1 MFMIKRGG
9 KSIPGIVASR
19 ILGLLIFLLLLYVAS
34 ELSFVKNSSFNSQIV
49 ELLFQNIWLIALIT
63 IIFMFGDV
71 FNALIFPLNL
81 PGPIFNAVGSLFL
94 LTLLF
99 RILLFIDFLLGLG
112 VFRLLDSFSFLIFP
126 IVFVVV
132 LVAGYFSIFIDL
144 VGPGK
149 SRVDRTAWS
158 GVKLDSD
165 EKEGRLEWG
174 DVAEEFKM
182 AVYDVISLVRE
193 SINEGRKKK

>member
-1 MFMIKRGG
+1 L
-9 KSIPGIVASR
+9 ADR
-19 ILGLLIFLLLLYVAS
+19 IDYDYFHVWGCVQCFDL
-34 ELSFVKNSSFNSQIV
+34 
-49 ELLFQNIWLIALIT
+49 
-63 IIFMFGDV
+63 
-71 FNALIFPLNL
+71 
-81 PGPIFNAVGSLFL
+81 
-94 LTLLF
+94 
-99 RILLFIDFLLGLG
+99 LLFIDFLLGLG

-165 EKEGRLEWG
+165 EKTGRLELG
-174 DVAEEFKM
+174 DVGEEFKM

>member
-63 IIFMFGDV
+63 VIFMFGDV

-132 LVAGYFSIFIDL
+132 LVAGYFRIFIDL

-149 SRVDRTAWS
+149 TRVDRTARS

-165 EKEGRLEWG
+165 EKKGRLEWG
-174 DVAEEFKM
+174 DVGEEFKM